1 LELKKKSVYCYDFD
15 TGKYL
20 MEFDGIRIAAR
31 ALNLKDS
38 FYIRYRM
45 DKNKPLNVT
54 INNLKYRMLFKSNKK
69 NYDNE

>member
-1 LELKKKSVYCYDFD
+1 
-15 TGKYL
+15 
-20 MEFDGIRIAAR
+20 MEFDGIRLAAR

-54 INNLKYRMLFKSNKK
+54 IDNIKHRILFKSNKTS
-69 NYDNE
+69 NDNK

>member
-1 LELKKKSVYCYDFD
+1 VYCYDFD

-20 MEFDGIRIAAR
+20 MEFDGMRIAAR

-38 FYIRYRM
+38 FYIRYRI

-54 INNLKYRMLFKSNKK
+54 IDNLKYKILFRSNKISNDK
-69 NYDNE
+69 E